1 MEKEEQLSKEVPL
14 WQLTVGEFETLIEK
28 LIRPRTEDVRKAA
41 TDPTDKILVGIQGLA
56 SYLEVSRATAQNY
69 KSSGIL
75 DGSYTQIGRTIRF
88 NADLVDEAIKKHRNN
103 L

>member
-1 MEKEEQLSKEVPL
+1 MSTLNVTEETPV
-14 WQLTVGEFETLIEK
+14 WQLTVGQFKELMRPFYERSIEK
-28 LIRPRTEDVRKAA
+28 ESISENSS
-41 TDPTDKILVGIQGLA
+41 DKILVGIQGLA

-88 NADLVDEAIKKHRNN
+88 DADLVDEAIKKHRNN
-103 L
+103 M